1 VEDYMDNYLIKS
13 LDSLLENTN
22 DNIAVLANAS
32 AFINEFI
39 GDVNWVGFYLLKND
53 ALVLGP
59 FQGRSACVDI
69 QIGKGVC
76 GRCALV
82 RKSIIIKDVKQIDNY
97 ISCHDETRSEI
108 VLPIIINDNLYGVL
122 DIDSLT
128 VDRFSEDDL
137 IILEEFVEIIKKY
150 IEI

>member
-1 VEDYMDNYLIKS
+1 MDNYLNKS

-39 GDVNWVGFYLLKND
+39 GDVNWVGFYLLKNN

-76 GRCALV
+76 GSAALQ
-82 RKSIIIKDVKQIDNY
+82 RKSIIVKDVKLIDNY

-108 VLPIIINDNLYGVL
+108 VIPIIINDNLYGVL
-122 DIDSLT
+122 DIDSLV
-128 VDRFSEDDL
+128 VDRFSDNDRIL
-137 IILEEFVEIIKKY
+137 LEEIVEIIKKH
-150 IEI
+150 IQI

>member
-1 VEDYMDNYLIKS
+1 MDNYLIKS

-39 GDVNWVGFYLLKND
+39 GDVNWVGFYLLKNN

-76 GRCALV
+76 GSAALQ
-82 RKSIIIKDVKQIDNY
+82 RKSIIVKDVKLIDNY

-108 VLPIIINDNLYGVL
+108 VIPIIINDNLYGVL
-122 DIDSLT
+122 DIDSLV
-128 VDRFSEDDL
+128 VDRFSDNDRIL
-137 IILEEFVEIIKKY
+137 LEEIVEIIKKH
-150 IEI
+150 IQI

>member
-1 VEDYMDNYLIKS
+1 MDNYLIKS

-39 GDVNWVGFYLLKND
+39 GDVNWVGFYLFKND

-76 GRCALV
+76 GNCALE
-82 RKSIIIKDVKQIDNY
+82 RKSIIIKDVKLIDNY

-108 VLPIIINDNLYGVL
+108 VIPIVINDGLYGVL

-128 VDRFSEDDL
+128 VGRFSEDDRS
-137 IILEEFVEIIKKY
+137 ILEKIVEVIKKH